1 MYFKV
6 YHKKSKQ
13 ALATFD
19 EKTIVDFCIK
29 NKDSLRN
36 YYFST
41 GGYKDLM
48 EWDVF
53 TVKHSELFEKKAEE
67 RDQKEFGTSDEEEIT
82 VKKKRRGSTFAIIL
96 LVLLITSYSTYYLYQ
111 EKVEQDINL
120 AKAAE
125 SKEISAKENRETIEK
140 RPTNKSDANFTAI
153 MPKEEELIKLWDK
166 SKDKKIKNSLD
177 LNDIK
182 NQMDSYLPQLKECYI
197 KRTKAGD
204 KGLRGT
210 INLKIRISGDGIV
223 RDVVLTDE
231 KYRSTLFGDC
241 IISAVKSKK
250 FKVFKSREQVFSYYW
265 NF

>member
-1 MYFKV
+1 MNFKI

-13 ALATFD
+13 PLATFD

-29 NKDSLRN
+29 NKESLNN

-48 EWDVF
+48 EWEVF
-53 TVKHSELFEKKAEE
+53 TVKYSELFEKKAEE
-67 RDQKEFGTSDEEEIT
+67 RDQREFGTSNEEEIK
-82 VKKKRRGSTFAIIL
+82 VKKKGSGSAFTVIL
-96 LVLLITSYSTYYLYQ
+96 LALLIATYSTYYLYQ
-111 EKVEQDINL
+111 KKIEQDLRL

-125 SKEISAKENRETIEK
+125 TIKTPVKETRKKIQK
-140 RPTNKSDANFTAI
+140 RPADESDTNFTAT
-153 MPKEEELIKLWDK
+153 MPKEDKLIKIWDK
-166 SKDKKIKNSLD
+166 FKDKKLKNSLD
-177 LNDIK
+177 LKDIK
-182 NQMDSYLPQLKECYI
+182 EQMDSYLPQLKECYI
-197 KRTKAGD
+197 KRAKAGD
-204 KGLRGT
+204 TELRGT
-210 INLKIRISGDGIV
+210 INLKIRVSGDGVV
-223 RDVVLTDE
+223 RDIILPDE